1 MGLGSV
7 DGIGLENGDRDGLV
21 ERVCVK
27 EPDEH
32 CSAGGGLDTGEKTG
46 GLENGV
52 TLTGEE
58 RGVLTACKQMQNL
71 VMHFNSLHRN
81 PHKYSKQVYTSN

>member
-1 MGLGSV
+1 M
-7 DGIGLENGDRDGLV
+7 DGIGLENGVGDGLK
-21 ERVCVK
+21 ERFCVK

-32 CSAGGGLDTGEKTG
+32 CSAEGGLAEKDTGEKTG

-58 RGVLTACKQMQNL
+58 KRIQERKLVVLKMEL
-71 VMHFNSLHRN
+71 L
-81 PHKYSKQVYTSN
+81 